1 MPEFNENSADLDI
14 NFQRNLF
21 TNDVVLKRGDEA
33 VRRALKNLILLKSYE
48 KPFHPEINSGISD
61 LLFENAD
68 PIILEEIKRRIARV
82 IKKYEPRVTRTV
94 INLEYNID
102 KNIVSVKVLYTIRNV
117 STVFTAELTLQRT
130 R

>member
-1 MPEFNENSADLDI
+1 VPEFNENSADLDI

>member
-14 NFQRNLF
+14 NFARNLF